1 MIIKK
6 LELQGFKSFPER
18 TRMVFHPGIT
28 AIIGPNGTGKSNI
41 VDAIV
46 WVLGGQRQKGLRGE
60 KTEHIIFNG
69 NTKRPP
75 LGMAEVSLY
84 LEDEGEEISIAH
96 RVFRSGESEYRLNGK
111 AARLKD
117 IQDALWKRAV
127 AEKEYFV
134 IEQGSIGLL
143 LTTKP
148 SEKRLFLEEAAGT
161 AFYKDKKK
169 EAQSKLASS
178 EQNLVRLEDIL
189 SEVARAKNS
198 LQRQAQAAARYR
210 KLREKIR
217 ELTALNFRRR
227 LESLELRHEQ
237 VSRSHSDCLLE
248 EKTLTAQLKSEEREL
263 AEKREQAWE
272 LEKKIKVNQDLL
284 LALDA
289 QLHRTEAEKEREWRR
304 TELFKEKMEKVAA
317 AASEFEKEIERLE
330 AAIAEGRAELAI
342 LEKAS
347 QEKEAEIARRESSF
361 FSGGRDAAG
370 LEKSIQALKE
380 EHLRILSELTE
391 LKNEAREDGKEM
403 DLLVR
408 QEAKLVSRSD
418 EEESLQMAKEKELL
432 ELEKELAEE
441 EQVLRAREE
450 KVAGF
455 QEKLARQKEHAFEL
469 RRRLDE
475 LERARGEDLTKLE
488 ALRRIEAAS
497 RSSARAND
505 LPLAIGRLADLIEAD
520 GETAALIDGLW
531 KEEINSFVIPALEFL
546 RQAQEKGLAGSFLL
560 VREAGQE
567 TSPPLPQHPHVMGT
581 LKSRLRPSR
590 EIKDYIGQLEDALI
604 VRDVQTAIELWL
616 LFPTFNYLTP
626 AGDVLFSSG
635 LLKVGRKEEGAYSLA
650 KEIQNLEEKTR
661 RSQADALPLRSELE
675 QTLARLTGLEEEL
688 SAETARCDEHRQ
700 RILSG
705 ERTRISL
712 TTELKKISSARDL
725 LGRELEAVR
734 QDLETLSRK
743 REAKLQRIRQL
754 EDEERA
760 LKASLEVAEN
770 NLFLERGGKAEE
782 EKRLIELR
790 AAVELIQEKIRH
802 SSLKLDELA
811 ERRDSLRR
819 KLATSKQDIEAARSG
834 SAESQGMQQALEEKA
849 KKLAEQRTVA
859 QAELDADKATLDR
872 LRQEEQQGE
881 KRLAELRETLEN
893 KKEER
898 VRFEVAKA
906 EIDRDLVNLEEACWQ
921 ELKKTLDEIK
931 KEPVPRELGEVHV
944 EEELA
949 RAEEELQK
957 FKAVNL
963 MAEEEYLRH
972 KERYDFLVQ
981 QRNDVR
987 ESIASTLEAIRQIDE
1002 ESKNQFLAALAEVN
1016 AHFQEVFSILF
1027 KGGNAGVRLV
1037 DESDPL
1043 ESGVE
1048 IIAQPPGKKV
1058 QNINLLSGGEKSL
1071 AGLAFLFAMFRYK
1084 PTPFC
1089 ILDEVDAALDDANLA
1104 RFLELMRTFKKDTQ
1118 FIIVT
1123 HNYKTMEVADYIY
1136 GTTMAEPN
1144 ITRLYSV
1151 KLEKQQ
1157 ELIP

>member
-28 AIIGPNGTGKSNI
+28 AIVGPNGTGKSNI

-46 WVLGGQRQKGLRGE
+46 WVLGGRSQKGLRGE

-69 NTKRPP
+69 NAKKPP
-75 LGMAEVSLY
+75 LGMAEVSLF
-84 LEDEGEEISIAH
+84 LEADGEEISITH
-96 RVFRSGESEYRLNGK
+96 RIFRSGEGEYRLNGK

-169 EAQSKLASS
+169 EAQSKLALS
-178 EQNLVRLEDIL
+178 EQNLVRLEDII

-217 ELTALNFRRR
+217 ELTALHFRRK
-227 LESLELRHEQ
+227 LEGLERRHDQ
-237 VSRSHSDCLLE
+237 VARSHSNCLLE
-248 EKTLTAQLKSEEREL
+248 EKTLAAQLKSQEREL
-263 AEKREQAWE
+263 AEKRKQAWE
-272 LEKKIKVNQDLL
+272 LEKRIKETQDLFYS
-284 LALDA
+284 LDT
-289 QLHRTEAEKEREWRR
+289 QLQRNEAEKEREWRR
-304 TELFKEKMEKVAA
+304 AELAAERMDKAAA
-317 AASEFEKEIERLE
+317 AASEYEREIEQLE
-330 AAIAEGRAELAI
+330 AAIAEGQAEV
-342 LEKAS
+342 
-347 QEKEAEIARRESSF
+347 
-361 FSGGRDAAG
+361 AG
-370 LEKSIQALKE
+370 LEKAHREKAAEIAQAESSSFSERRDAAFLEKSVQALKE
-380 EHLRILSELTE
+380 EHLRILSQLTE
-391 LKNEAREDGKEM
+391 IRNESLEDGKEM
-403 DLLVR
+403 DLLAR
-408 QEAKLVSRSD
+408 QEAKLQSRLN
-418 EEESLQMAKEKELL
+418 EEESLRQAREKALL
-432 ELEKELAEE
+432 ELEKQLTEE
-441 EQVLRAREE
+441 EGQLKAREE
-450 KVAGF
+450 KLAALE
-455 QEKLARQKEHAFEL
+455 EKLAADREHAAKL

-475 LERARGEDLTKLE
+475 LERARGMDSTKLE

-497 RSSARAND
+497 RSSIEPSD
-505 LPLAIGRLADLIEAD
+505 LPEAIGRLADLIEAD
-520 GETAALIDGLW
+520 TETAALIDSLW
-531 KEEINSFVIPALEFL
+531 KEEISSSVIPALDFL
-546 RQAQEKGLAGSFLL
+546 RKAQEKGLTGSFFL
-560 VREAGQE
+560 VGAAGRKE
-567 TSPPLPQHPHVMGT
+567 PPPLPQHPQVLGT
-581 LKSRLRPSR
+581 LKDRLQPRQ
-590 EIKDYIGQLEDALI
+590 EIQDYVGQLEDALI
-604 VRDVQTAIELWL
+604 VRDIQTAIELWL
-616 LFPTFNYLTP
+616 SFPTLNYITP

-635 LLKVGRKEEGAYSLA
+635 LLKVGHKEEGAFGLA
-650 KEIQNLEEKTR
+650 REIRELEEKLR
-661 RSQADALPLRSELE
+661 RIQANALPLRSELE
-675 QTLARLTGLEEEL
+675 QVLARVTDLEEE
-688 SAETARCDEHRQ
+688 ARALMGHREDLRQ
-700 RILSG
+700 HILSG
-705 ERTRISL
+705 ERTRIAL
-712 TTELKKISSARDL
+712 RTELQKISSARDVVS
-725 LGRELEAVR
+725 RELEAIR
-734 QDLETLSRK
+734 QDQEILSRK

-754 EDEERA
+754 EEEERA
-760 LKASLEVAEN
+760 LRVRVEEAEN
-770 NLFLERGGKAEE
+770 EIVRERGGKAEE

-790 AAVELIQEKIRH
+790 AASELIQERIRH
-802 SSLKLDELA
+802 FSLKLSELV
-811 ERRDSLRR
+811 ERRASLLQ
-819 KLATSKQDIEAARSG
+819 KLALSRQEIEAARG
-834 SAESQGMQQALEEKA
+834 ESAESQQAQQALEERA
-849 KKLAEQRTVA
+849 KKLAEEKA
-859 QAELDADKATLDR
+859 ASQAGLEIEKANLDCLREEEQEGEKSLAR
-872 LRQEEQQGE
+872 LRESLE
-881 KRLAELRETLEN
+881 K

-898 VRFEVAKA
+898 VHFEVAKA
-906 EIDRDLVNLEEACWQ
+906 EIDRDLINLEEACWQ
-921 ELKKTLDEIK
+921 ELKKTLEEVK
-931 KEPVPRELGEVHV
+931 KEPVRSDFEETDV

-972 KERYDFLVQ
+972 KERYNFLVQ

-987 ESIASTLEAIRQIDE
+987 ESITSTLEAIRQIDE

-1043 ESGVE
+1043 ESGIE

-1104 RFLELMRTFKKDTQ
+1104 RFLELMRNLKKDTQ
-1118 FIIVT
+1118 FIVIT

-1157 ELIP
+1157 ELVP